1 MNRFFLYIALT
12 FCLVPLAGMGQ
23 DTVKRHVLQEMQ
35 VSTQAPPSETYTS
48 TPTQVV
54 TVEKM
59 EQTGAVQLSD
69 AVKQMNGVTIKDYGG
84 VGGIKTMSAR
94 GLGSQFSSLIID
106 GVTVNDCQNGQIDL
120 GRYLLGN
127 SAYVS
132 FSNAQHDAPLQSA
145 RAFAAGNV
153 VMMETQTP
161 SFKEGRPFNLKVGME
176 GGSFHLYSPTLSWEQ
191 RITKR
196 LSYSLWGNYITSR
209 GNYPFTLYYTTSQQ
223 DSSSRERREN
233 SSMWMATADANIFFN
248 ISSRHEL
255 TAKVHY
261 MQSRH
266 ELPGPVILYY
276 KKNSEHSEDRLFFA
290 QARYRYT
297 GAKVKAQ
304 AIVKYQL
311 TDDLYEDTAAASRT
325 LNTYRQQEAYAS
337 GTAVYSPVEG
347 LKLSVAE
354 DAAYNTLV
362 SNLAKNNHVMRLS
375 SLTVVAATYD
385 NSWLS
390 VSANGLAT
398 IAEEMAVSSQQSAV
412 SGQRFRQSYRRI
424 SPYVGLNV
432 KPFRKVGLR
441 LRYFFKENYR
451 IPNFNEMYYYSITRE
466 LKPEKAMQHNVGVTY
481 ILRLPESDRQ
491 KNVDIRLQIA
501 TDAYYNRVS
510 DKLIA
515 IPVQNM
521 FLWSMINLGR
531 VDIWGVDHRLDFS
544 IRIKRITITIGRS
557 YAYQHATDRTDP
569 TSKTYGHQIPYTPR
583 HSGGA
588 SLYVETPWVDF
599 GYTAMAVGSRYYR
612 QQNTDDTRLKPY
624 CDQGL
629 TLAHTFE
636 FKNGS
641 KLKLKGQVL
650 NLFDVQYEIVRSYP
664 MMGRNYR
671 LGAVWEL

>member
-1 MNRFFLYIALT
+1 MLPAL
-12 FCLVPLAGMGQ
+12 ASAQ
-23 DTVKRHVLQEMQ
+23 DTVKRHLLHEVQ
-35 VSTQAPPSETYTS
+35 VSSQAPPSETYTS
-48 TPTQVV
+48 TPTQVI
-54 TVEKM
+54 TVEKI

-69 AVKQMNGVTIKDYGG
+69 AVKQMNGVTLKDYGG

-106 GVTVNDCQNGQIDL
+106 GVAVNDCQNGQTDL

-153 VMMETQTP
+153 VMMETQKPT
-161 SFKEGRPFNLKVGME
+161 FKETRHFNLKVGME
-176 GGSFHLYSPTLSWEQ
+176 AGSFHLYSPTLSWEQ
-191 RITKR
+191 RITRK
-196 LSYSLWGNYITSR
+196 LSYSLWGNFISSK
-209 GNYPFTLYYTTSQQ
+209 GNYPFTLYYTASQQ

-233 SSMWMATADANIFFN
+233 SRMWMATADANIFYT
-248 ISSRHEL
+248 ISPRHEL
-255 TAKVHY
+255 TANIHY

-276 KKNSEHSEDRLFFA
+276 TKNSEHSEDRLAFA
-290 QARYRYT
+290 QAKYRYT
-297 GAKVKAQ
+297 SHRVKAQ
-304 AIVKYQL
+304 AILKYQL
-311 TDDLYEDTAAASRT
+311 TDDLYEDTATASRI

-337 GTAVYSPVEG
+337 GTAVYTPVEG
-347 LKLSVAE
+347 LKLSLAS
-354 DAAYNTLV
+354 DLAYNTLV
-362 SNLAKNNHVMRLS
+362 SNLEKNNHVQRLS
-375 SLTVVAATYD
+375 SLSVLAVAYD

-390 VSANGLAT
+390 VSANALAT
-398 IAEEMAVSSQQSAV
+398 IAEELATSQASNQSGNQAI
-412 SGQRFRQSYRRI
+412 RQLYRRI
-424 SPYVGLNV
+424 SPYAGFNV
-432 KPFRKVGLR
+432 KPFRNVALR
-441 LRYFFKENYR
+441 FRYFFKENYR

-466 LKPEKAMQHNVGVTY
+466 LKPEKALQHNIGVTY
-481 ILRLPESDRQ
+481 ILPNTEIPNSKFKIHSRFQL
-491 KNVDIRLQIA
+491 VA
-501 TDAYYNRVS
+501 DAYYNRVS

-531 VDIWGVDHRLDFS
+531 VDIYGVDAKVDYTLS
-544 IRIKRITITIGRS
+544 IDRIELTLGGN
-557 YAYQHATDRTDP
+557 YAFQHATDRTDP
-569 TSKTYGHQIPYTPR
+569 LSKTYLHQIPYTPR

-599 GYTAMAVGSRYYR
+599 GYTAMIVGSRYYR

-629 TLAHTFE
+629 SLSHTFS
-636 FKNGS
+636 FRNGS
-641 KLKLKGQVL
+641 KLRIKGQVL

-671 LGAVWEL
+671 ISAVFEL

>member
-1 MNRFFLYIALT
+1 MNRLSLLISLSL
-12 FCLVPLAGMGQ
+12 CLAPLCIMGQ
-23 DTVKRHVLQEMQ
+23 DTIRRHVLQEVQ
-35 VSTQAPPSETYTS
+35 VSTQSAPSETYTS

-59 EQTGAVQLSD
+59 EQRGAVQLSD
-69 AVKQMNGVTIKDYGG
+69 AVKQMNGVTLKDYGG

-106 GVTVNDCQNGQIDL
+106 GVAVNDCQNGQIDL

-153 VMMETQTP
+153 VMMETQCP

-176 GGSFHLYSPTLSWEQ
+176 GGSFHLYSPTLSWEH
-191 RITKR
+191 RVTKK
-196 LSYSLWGNYITSR
+196 LSYSLWGNYITSK

-233 SSMWMATADANIFFN
+233 SRMWMATADANIFYN
-248 ISSRHEL
+248 IAPRHEL
-255 TAKVHY
+255 TAKAHY

-266 ELPGPVILYY
+266 ELPGPVIYY
-276 KKNSEHSEDRLFFA
+276 HVKNSEHSEDRLFFA
-290 QARYRYT
+290 QAKYRYT
-297 GAKVKAQ
+297 GSRVKAQ

-311 TDDLYEDTAAASRT
+311 TDDLYEDTATASRT

-337 GTAVYSPVEG
+337 GTAVYRPVEG
-347 LKLSVAE
+347 LKLSMAE
-354 DAAYNTLV
+354 DVAYNTLV
-362 SNLAKNNHVMRLS
+362 SNLAKNNHVERLS
-375 SLTVVAATYD
+375 SLTVLAVAYD

-398 IAEEMAVSSQQSAV
+398 IAEELA
-412 SGQRFRQSYRRI
+412 SGQQAAASSRQSYRRI
-424 SPYVGLNV
+424 SPFVGFNV

-466 LKPEKAMQHNVGVTY
+466 LKPEKAMQHNVGLTWVE
-481 ILRLPESDRQ
+481 RLPQ
-491 KNVDIRLQIA
+491 TRLQLVA
-501 TDAYYNRVS
+501 DAYYNRVS

-531 VDIWGVDHRLDFS
+531 VDIWGVDAKVDVD
-544 IRIKRITITIGRS
+544 ITLRHCTLTLGGN
-557 YAYQHATDRTDP
+557 YAYQNATDRTDP

-583 HSGGA
+583 NSGGA
-588 SLYVETPWVDF
+588 SLYVETKWMDF
-599 GYTAMAVGSRYYR
+599 GYTAMIVGSRYYR

-629 TLAHTFE
+629 TLAHTFK
-636 FKNGS
+636 FRNGS

-671 LGAVWEL
+671 VSAVFEL

>member
-1 MNRFFLYIALT
+1 MKNLLLYISVAL
-12 FCLVPLAGMGQ
+12 CLLPSCAMGQ
-23 DTVKRHVLQEMQ
+23 DTVKRHILREVQ
-35 VSTQAPPSETYTS
+35 VSTQTPPSETYTS

-59 EQTGAVQLSD
+59 EQTGTVQLSD
-69 AVKQMNGVTIKDYGG
+69 AVKQMNGVTLKDYGG

-106 GVTVNDCQNGQIDL
+106 GVAVNDCQNGQIDL

-153 VMMETQTP
+153 VMMETRSP
-161 SFKEGRPFNLKVGME
+161 SFKEGRQFNLKVGME

-191 RITKR
+191 QLGSKVR
-196 LSYSLWGNYITSR
+196 YSIWGNYISSK

-233 SSMWMATADANIFFN
+233 SRMWMATADANLFYTIN
-248 ISSRHEL
+248 SRHEL
-255 TAKVHY
+255 TAKAHY

-266 ELPGPVILYY
+266 ELPGPVIYY
-276 KKNSEHSEDRLFFA
+276 STKNSEHSEDRLFFA
-290 QARYRYT
+290 QTKYT
-297 GAKVKAQ
+297 YSGTKVRAQ
-304 AIVKYQL
+304 AIIKYQL
-311 TDDLYEDTAAASRT
+311 TDDLYQDTAISNYT
-325 LNTYRQQEAYAS
+325 LHTYRQQEGYAS
-337 GTAVYSPVEG
+337 GTVVYRPVEG
-347 LKLSVAE
+347 LKLSLAE
-354 DAAYNTLV
+354 DIAYNTLV
-362 SNLAKNNHVMRLS
+362 SNLAKNNHVERFS
-375 SLTVVAATYD
+375 SLSVLAVAYD

-390 VSANGLAT
+390 LSANALAT
-398 IAEEMAVSSQQSAV
+398 IAEELASDQAIKPSSNQTI
-412 SGQRFRQSYRRI
+412 RQNYRRL

-432 KPFRKVGLR
+432 KPFRNVGLR

-466 LKPEKAMQHNVGVTY
+466 LKPEKALQNNLGVTY
-481 ILRLPESDRQ
+481 LWRSDGSGE
-491 KNVDIRLQIA
+491 KAANFRLQVVA
-501 TDAYYNRVS
+501 DGYYNRVS

-531 VDIWGVDHRLDFS
+531 VDIWGEDTKVDFS
-544 IRIKRITITIGRS
+544 VSVKRITVTLGGS
-557 YAYQHATDRTDP
+557 YAFQHATDRTDP
-569 TSKTYGHQIPYTPR
+569 ISKTYGHQIPYTPR

-599 GYTAMAVGSRYYR
+599 GYTAMIVGSRYYR

-624 CDQGL
+624 CDQGI
-629 TLAHTFE
+629 TLAHTFT
-636 FKNGS
+636 FRNGS
-641 KLKLKGQVL
+641 SLKLKGQVL

-671 LGAVWEL
+671 LSAVFEL